1 LRIEIDIDDI
11 MPQILL
17 ETIGNVYSDITQLK
31 EQEVLETWQVADLE
45 YDLKLFYSL
54 KEVYKYFSIP
64 GEWSKV
70 DKYNIIDLEV
80 DG

>member
-1 LRIEIDIDDI
+1 MKIEIDIDDI

-17 ETIGNVYSDITQLK
+17 ETIGNVHSDITQLK

-54 KEVYKYFSIP
+54 KNVYRYFSRP
-64 GEWSKV
+64 DEWSK
-70 DKYNIIDLEV
+70 DIYDIIDLEI